1 MKVYI
6 NKYRYHWLSPYTIL
20 EKVFFWKKEIDYDD
34 PLIEK
39 WNNRLTPFCEWLRKF
54 LDKVHPKIN
63 YVKIDYWDT
72 WSMDHTLSYII
83 VPMLKQLK
91 ATKHGAP
98 YVDDEDVPER
108 LRSTNAKPKEND
120 WDTDEFH
127 FDRFDWVLDEM
138 IWAFEQKT
146 IDNDEEAFFDWSE
159 VERGGPLSEQ
169 FSKVK
174 IDRDGLDAHQARKT
188 NGYRLFGKYYEGL
201 WD

>member
-39 WNNRLTPFCEWLRKF
+39 WNNRLTPFCEWLQKF

-146 IDNDEEAFFDWSE
+146 IDNDDEAFFDWSE
-159 VERGGPLSEQ
+159 VERGEPLSEQ